1 MKAGASVSG
10 GLGRSRARA
19 HLPPPGVHPAG
30 PPATPDACARPD
42 WRKIEGRSNGGQGEI
57 EGRSKEDQGEIEGMD
72 RSVDGEGDQQWRH
85 LQPAKGSS
93 RWGAFNPPARML
105 GTPARGVALTSGVL
119 PERGVGLAGG
129 LAPGGEV
136 ALAGWLMRR

>member
-1 MKAGASVSG
+1 MKAGASVNGELVGAARSLTCHLLASTRPVHPQRPMHAPALIG
-10 GLGRSRARA
+10 GRSRGDR
-19 HLPPPGVHPAG
+19 
-30 PPATPDACARPD
+30 R
-42 WRKIEGRSNGGQGEI
+42 EI
-57 EGRSKEDQGEIEGMD
+57 KGRSKQDQGEIEGMD

-93 RWGAFNPPARML
+93 RCGALKPPARML

-119 PERGVGLAGG
+119 PERGVALAGG

-136 ALAGWLMRR
+136 ALAVWLMRR